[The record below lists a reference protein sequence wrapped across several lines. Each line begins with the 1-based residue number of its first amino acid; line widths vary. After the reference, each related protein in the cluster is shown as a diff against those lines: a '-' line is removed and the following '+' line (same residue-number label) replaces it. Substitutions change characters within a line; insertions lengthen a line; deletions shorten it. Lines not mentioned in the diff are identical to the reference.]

1 MVHTILVPLDG
12 QAPDKRKEWTPMLHK
27 LSENFL
33 NWPDWLK
40 MLMLIALITMSLTVT
55 VLIMNVLIERLSLSF

>member
-1 MVHTILVPLDG
+1 
-12 QAPDKRKEWTPMLHK
+12 
-27 LSENFL
+27 
-33 NWPDWLK
+33 